1 MRLTPS
7 FEAKNRAQIQNVA
20 KTPNPIRASGRVR
33 IERVSRVGV
42 GDEGGVSMPPT
53 LGGIHSD
60 WLDGPKVDSK
70 WQFPAHS
77 DNDAFNV
84 LLGRRQASCHSS

>member
-20 KTPNPIRASGRVR
+20 KTPNPIKASGRVR

-84 LLGRRQASCHSS
+84 LLGSRQASCHSS